1 MGPQFVDFDADGHLD
16 IVTATFEGHAFVVRG
31 GESGWQSPEHIRD
44 AAGNPIGI
52 GLYYDMEA
60 NEYRHVGQ
68 KEGEEADYSAPHCV
82 SAVAFDWDA
91 DGDLDLLLGSKE
103 QGGLYLRLNQGTAT
117 APAFVAEN
125 LRIDAGGRPLAVPG
139 GLTAPRLVDWNAD
152 GLTDLV
158 CGSFEGGVY
167 LYLNTGAA
175 GAPAFAVARALV
187 TPQSTEGAASRPEEG
202 AYVDVLDHD
211 GDGDLDLVVGAY
223 HMVRPQPRAL
233 SPAEEA
239 ELALLDEQLSAAE
252 AAYQAFWNGIFE
264 QMGGL
269 DEEAGNEL
277 LERADSMPD
286 AVEIGARLRSISER
300 IRGLRPEARRTS
312 GVWLFLQESPATEA
326 AAPTDVDSGR

>member
-1 MGPQFVDFDADGHLD
+1 MGPQFVDFDADGHTD

-31 GESGWQSPEHIRD
+31 SETGWQQPEHILD
-44 AAGNPIGI
+44 AAGAPIGI

-68 KEGEEADYSAPHCV
+68 KEGEEVDYSAPHCV

-91 DGDLDLLLGSKE
+91 DGDLDLLLGSKDE
-103 QGGLYLRLNQGTAT
+103 GGLYLRLNQGTAT
-117 APAFVAEN
+117 APAFVSTNRRVE
-125 LRIDAGGRPLAVPG
+125 AGGQPLAVPG

-167 LYLNTGAA
+167 LYLNTGAV
-175 GAPAFAVARALV
+175 GAPAFAAPRALV
-187 TPQSTEGAASRPEEG
+187 TPKSTEGSASRPEEG

-223 HMVRPQPRAL
+223 HTVRPTARAL
-233 SPAEEA
+233 SPAEQA
-239 ELALLDEQLSAAE
+239 ELATLDAELEQVE
-252 AAYQAFWNGIFE
+252 AAYQAFWNDIFE
-264 QMGGL
+264 KMGEL

-277 LERADSMPD
+277 LERADSLPE
-286 AVEIGARLRSISER
+286 AVELEARLQSLTER
-300 IRGLRPEARRTS
+300 VEALRPASKRTS
-312 GVWLFLQESPATEA
+312 GVWLFLQESPATED
-326 AAPTDVDSGR
+326 AAPTGADSGR